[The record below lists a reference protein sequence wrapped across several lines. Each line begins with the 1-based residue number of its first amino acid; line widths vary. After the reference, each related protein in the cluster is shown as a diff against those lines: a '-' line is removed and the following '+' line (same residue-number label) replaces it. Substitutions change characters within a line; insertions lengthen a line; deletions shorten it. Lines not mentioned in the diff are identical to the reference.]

1 MRRVGEMPSTYLLK
15 GVQDAAEEDEQHR
28 TDCWE
33 LTSTVSTSQHNL
45 LHGRTKT
52 VRLRYLSTDSHL
64 MQKQVAEDA

>member
-1 MRRVGEMPSTYLLK
+1 MRRVGLWTGEMPSTYLLK

-45 LHGRTKT
+45 LHGEQ
-52 VRLRYLSTDSHL
+52 RLYDSGIFQLIHI
-64 MQKQVAEDA
+64 